1 MNHRALPFALACCAS
16 LALAACSS
24 APSSAPRDVATT
36 PAADAPAAS
45 TPIASTPA
53 PAATTAPPNA
63 LQECDADAAQ
73 EVVGQNATDE
83 VIEQA
88 RQASGATV
96 ARALRPDMVVT
107 MEYRADRLN
116 LRTNTDNVVVSLGC
130 G

>member
-16 LALAACSS
+16 LVLAACSS
-24 APSSAPRDVATT
+24 APRDDATT

-45 TPIASTPA
+45 TPVASTPA
-53 PAATTAPPNA
+53 PDATTAPPTA
-63 LQECDADAAQ
+63 MQECNADAAQ
-73 EVVGQNATDE
+73 DAVGKTANDA

-96 ARALRPDMVVT
+96 ARALRPDMVIT
-107 MEYRADRLN
+107 MEYRGDRQN
-116 LRTNTDNVVVSLGC
+116 LRTDTTNVVVSVGC

>member
-1 MNHRALPFALACCAS
+1 MNHRALPFALACCAT

-24 APSSAPRDVATT
+24 APHEDATT
-36 PAADAPAAS
+36 PASD
-45 TPIASTPA
+45 TPVASTPA
-53 PAATTAPPNA
+53 PAATTAPPTA
-63 LQECDADAAQ
+63 MQECNADAAQ
-73 EVVGQNATDE
+73 EVVGKTANDE

-116 LRTNTDNVVVSLGC
+116 LRTNTDNVVVSVGC

>member
-24 APSSAPRDVATT
+24 APSDDATT
-36 PAADAPAAS
+36 PAADTPVAS
-45 TPIASTPA
+45 TPTPSV
-53 PAATTAPPNA
+53 TTAPPPA
-63 LQECDADAAQ
+63 MQECNADAAQ
-73 EVVGQNATDE
+73 DAVGKTATDE

-96 ARALRPDMVVT
+96 ARALRPDMVIT
-107 MEYRADRLN
+107 MEYRGDRLN
-116 LRTNTDNVVVSLGC
+116 LRTDTNDVVVSVAC